1 MYLQAVWLLSQV
13 HLFTFYII
21 YKNLKSQVTADSVVS
36 TVHHQ
41 THGLFRSA
49 TLNYEIWESISAKS
63 IRNPKYP
70 CQSFFMWQVLQS
82 LLSLFQYIGIIC
94 MGYLHCWLVL
104 VGVVMVTIQLSDISL
119 LELMLV
125 LSQLGSV
132 MGNLYK
138 VYSYPGL
145 CYTFVK
151 A

>member
-1 MYLQAVWLLSQV
+1 
-13 HLFTFYII
+13 
-21 YKNLKSQVTADSVVS
+21 
-36 TVHHQ
+36 
-41 THGLFRSA
+41 
-49 TLNYEIWESISAKS
+49 
-63 IRNPKYP
+63 
-70 CQSFFMWQVLQS
+70 
-82 LLSLFQYIGIIC
+82 

-104 VGVVMVTIQLSDISL
+104 VGVVMVTIQLSVISL
-119 LELMLV
+119 LGLMLV